1 MMDKRMIY
9 SDSVKV
15 NENAQIGDAVQRSFS
30 KLRSNISH
38 HQ

>member
-1 MMDKRMIY
+1 MDKRMIY

-15 NENAQIGDAVQRSFS
+15 NENAQIKVEIQRSLS

-38 HQ
+38 NQ